1 MNRRFYGWV
10 AISGSA
16 LTGMVASAS
25 FYNAFGVFLPVMCLE
40 FGWSRAIF
48 ASGLTLGTICLG
60 FPSPLIGMLVARFGP
75 RKMLFFG
82 NLLFAICLATMSQV
96 HEVWQVF
103 ILYCIGGFGAGCG
116 GFVPSATIASN
127 WFIKKRA
134 LAQGVS
140 AGIMGLGPFL
150 IPPIL
155 SVFIISLGWR
165 SSWLTLS
172 GMVFLFSC
180 IIGPLVLVRNKPE
193 DVGQA
198 PDGTLVDSVR
208 TTKTINQYELDQD
221 KEKWTVK
228 QVMKQPATWLIG
240 VFMITNAFAAG
251 TLNTHQVAHIED
263 LGFSPMM
270 AAFTVSAV
278 SIAAV
283 VGSLGFGGL
292 ATKFSIKKLVSAAF
306 AIRLIA
312 LIILMTTNNIAMLYV
327 YAVFFGISGALI
339 STATVT
345 LVGNYYGRARFPQ
358 IMGMVVVL
366 MYISL
371 AAGPAFGGAMFD
383 ATGSYT
389 TAFIILSVFTAIGLL
404 CALFARPPQPKN
416 T

>member
-1 MNRRFYGWV
+1 
-10 AISGSA
+10 
-16 LTGMVASAS
+16 MVASAS

-40 FGWSRAIF
+40 FGWKPRHIRLRTDAGHQLFRFTQSLNRDV
-48 ASGLTLGTICLG
+48 SGQI
-60 FPSPLIGMLVARFGP
+60 RFQEDVFS
-75 RKMLFFG
+75 LG
-82 NLLFAICLATMSQV
+82 NLLFAVCLALMSQV

-134 LAQGVS
+134 LAQGMS
-140 AGIMGLGPFL
+140 AAIMGMGPFL

-155 SVFIISLGWR
+155 SIFIVSLGWR
-165 SSWLTLS
+165 ISWLALA
-172 GMVFLFSC
+172 GMVFVFSV
-180 IIGPLVLVRNKPE
+180 IVGPLILVRNRPE
-193 DVGQA
+193 DVGQT
-198 PDGTLVDSVR
+198 PDGMSTETVQ
-208 TTKTINQYELDQD
+208 TIKANKKSELDRD
-221 KEKWTVK
+221 TEKWTVK

-263 LGFSPMM
+263 LGPTPMM

-278 SIAAV
+278 SIATV
-283 VGSLGFGGL
+283 VGNLSFGGL
-292 ATKFSIKKLVSAAF
+292 ATKFSIKNLVSAAF
-306 AIRLIA
+306 GLRLIS
-312 LIILMTTNNIAMLYV
+312 LVILLTSNSIAMLYV
-327 YAVFFGISGALI
+327 YAVLFGISGALI
-339 STATVT
+339 STAAVT

-358 IMGMVVVL
+358 IMGMVAVF
-366 MYISL
+366 MYIFL

-389 TAFIILSVFTAIGLL
+389 IAFVILIIFTAIGLL

-416 T
+416 IASTVHAASGN